1 MYYMLYT
8 MKKEILTVRDVDE
21 QEWRRFRARTAEEGL
36 KTGDALTQAM
46 KLWVKERESQRMKPD
61 PRLLL
66 KVKPITIGRKK
77 VRWSEEIDET
87 LYGSSK

>member
-46 KLWVKERESQRMKPD
+46 KLWVKARESQRMKPD

>member
-1 MYYMLYT
+1 MLYT

-46 KLWVKERESQRMKPD
+46 KLWVKARESQRMKPD

>member
-8 MKKEILTVRDVDE
+8 MRKEILTVRDVDE
-21 QEWRRFRARTAEEGL
+21 QEWRRFRAKTAEEGL

-46 KLWVKERESQRMKPD
+46 KLWVKERDSQRKKPD
-61 PRLLL
+61 PNLLL

>member
-21 QEWRRFRARTAEEGL
+21 QEWRRFRAKTAEEGL

-46 KLWVKERESQRMKPD
+46 KLWVKERESQRKPD

-66 KVKPITIGRKK
+66 KVEPVTIGRKK